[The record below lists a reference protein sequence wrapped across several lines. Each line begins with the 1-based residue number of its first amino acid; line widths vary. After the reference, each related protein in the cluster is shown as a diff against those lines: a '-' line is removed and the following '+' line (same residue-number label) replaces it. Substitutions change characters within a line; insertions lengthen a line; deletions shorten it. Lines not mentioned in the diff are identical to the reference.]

1 MAEERVFW
9 SYQIVVKVSLVAA
22 VRALLI
28 YFLHRRLCAVEVE
41 EVAAMIRYRGVAEVK
56 ATATAPSTQ
65 VSAAIE
71 Q

>member
-1 MAEERVFW
+1 MAVERVFW

-22 VRALLI
+22 VRAPLM
-28 YFLHRRLCAVEVE
+28 YFPHRQLCAVEVE
-41 EVAAMIRYRGVAEVK
+41 EVAAMIQYRDVVEVK
-56 ATATAPSTQ
+56 ATGTAPSTQ